1 MEQTSNRVNIDNRA
15 IIPEKKIIE
24 RSRKSDDLVTIDNQL
39 FGIDKNLLI
48 TIAAV
53 GVSLCFSM
61 YLFKE
66 IKKIRED
73 VRYIKS
79 QEPDTE
85 LIDKV
90 EENSEAVKAIEIK
103 LDQLITALGN
113 RERRMQQI
121 AQQTPKVQ
129 HDQQIQ
135 QEQHLSNI
143 QLSED
148 KEERERERER
158 EHYQEKENYNQE
170 HYNQEHYEQS
180 HTIPVMGGRLGGTAV
195 ITLDDPDVIKI

>member
-121 AQQTPKVQ
+121 AQQTLKVQ

-143 QLSED
+143 QLPED
-148 KEERERERER
+148 KEEQER